1 MPKKWSRGK
10 GELRS
15 CPLGLDK
22 VHCLSCYYWRDGQC
36 ALDEIMREGGK
47 GMDDFSKLLVAV
59 KKLDKTRLLILSQF
73 INWIKEG

>member
-1 MPKKWSRGK
+1 MTEVSK
-10 GELRS
+10 
-15 CPLGLDK
+15 CPVGFD
-22 VHCLSCYYWRDGQC
+22 VGYPSFQCQDCLFWRDGQC
-36 ALDEIMREGGK
+36 DLIEIMKGGK

>member
-1 MPKKWSRGK
+1 M
-10 GELRS
+10 E
-15 CPLGLDK
+15 CPIGLDK
-22 VHCLSCYYWRDGQC
+22 SRCPSCYFWRDGQC
-36 ALDEIMREGGK
+36 DLVEIMREGGK